1 MIEPSVIVQALIAPP
16 AEFGDTATVLV
27 RLSGASEFIQLLS
40 YYDDEISFTA
50 EELVGLTV
58 DEARQLHFEKDKA
71 WLQS

>member
-16 AEFGDTATVLV
+16 AEFGDRAKVLV
-27 RLSGASEFIQLLS
+27 RLSGADDFIQLLS